1 MTESP
6 TKQTP
11 LTKSLESVLPFFNRK
26 GVIVERLCG
35 GFRVL
40 GKKCLTIEQV
50 DDVIEESKINLQKS
64 IK

>member
-1 MTESP
+1 MQP

-26 GVIVERLCG
+26 GVIVEILCG
-35 GFRVL
+35 GFRVF

>member
-1 MTESP
+1 MQP

-11 LTKSLESVLPFFNRK
+11 LTKSLESVLPFFNYK
-26 GVIVERLCG
+26 GLIIEKQIGGYLC
-35 GFRVL
+35 L

-50 DDVIEESKINLQKS
+50 DDVIEESKTSLGKS

>member
-1 MTESP
+1 MQP

-11 LTKSLESVLPFFNRK
+11 LTKSLESVLPFFNYK
-26 GVIVERLCG
+26 GNVVEILVG
-35 GFRVL
+35 GFKIF

-64 IK
+64 IR

>member
-1 MTESP
+1 MQP

-11 LTKSLESVLPFFNRK
+11 LTKSLESVLPFFNYK
-26 GVIVERLCG
+26 GNVVEILVG
-35 GFRVL
+35 GFKIF

-50 DDVIEESKINLQKS
+50 DDVIEESKKNLQKS